1 MAIEAVLLA
10 ALAQSSLLIAG
21 LVVYRF
27 SFTAKVIG
35 GLAGFG
41 AGALISAVSFDLIPA
56 AADLATVRSALLILA
71 GAAIYILAD
80 RAVEAR
86 YGSDDPDILWESWWV
101 PLSTVFPNRSFSAS
115 RSRQVTPSASP
126 LSPQSGSQMFPRPS
140 PLPHPSPLVDGRCGR
155 RPRCGVA

>member
-21 LVVYRF
+21 FVVYRV
-27 SFTAKVIG
+27 SFTAQVIG

-56 AADLATVRSALLILA
+56 AADLATVGSALLILA

-80 RAVEAR
+80 PAR
-86 YGSDDPDILWESWWV
+86 SRLATAPMIRTILWESWWV

-115 RSRQVTPSASP
+115 P
-126 LSPQSGSQMFPRPS
+126 
-140 PLPHPSPLVDGRCGR
+140 
-155 RPRCGVA
+155 